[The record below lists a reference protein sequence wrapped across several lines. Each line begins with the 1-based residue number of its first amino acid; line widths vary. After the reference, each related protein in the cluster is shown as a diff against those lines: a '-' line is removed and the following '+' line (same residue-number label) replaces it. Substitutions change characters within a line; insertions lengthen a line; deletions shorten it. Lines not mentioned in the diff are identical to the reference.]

1 MSGGQDPE
9 FQTSVSL
16 IIEIKILNVSAI
28 YSYTTGIAG
37 NYLCTSAP
45 LYPIKVFYSCC
56 TEIENVKEDVIN
68 YLRY

>member
-28 YSYTTGIAG
+28 YNYTPGLLEIICVPPHLYT
-37 NYLCTSAP
+37 P
-45 LYPIKVFYSCC
+45 LRCFIVAAEK
-56 TEIENVKEDVIN
+56 
-68 YLRY
+68 